1 MRKTYNQL
9 ERIIKGFA
17 NHRRIEILE
26 LLKKQPELSVA
37 EISDRLKINFKNAS
51 GHIQKMAIAG
61 LIIKRYD
68 ANNVRHKL
76 TSRGKSILEFCRILE

>member
-37 EISDRLKINFKNAS
+37 EISDKLKINFKNAS
-51 GHIQKMAIAG
+51 GHIQKMAVAG

-76 TSRGKSILEFCRILE
+76 TSRGKTILEFCRILE

>member
-51 GHIQKMAIAG
+51 GHIQKMAVAG

-76 TSRGKSILEFCRILE
+76 TLRGKTILEFCRILE